1 MRDATLASIVTVSV
15 IPAAIPSAAERLVA
29 APFRIGLAGFG
40 LAGQAFHG
48 PLISATPGLGLVAV
62 VSSDAAK
69 VHAHYPHVAVAAD
82 FAALLAAPMLDA
94 VVLATPDHL
103 HAEQAV
109 AALGAGKHVVI
120 DKPLAPTLAEAQRIA
135 AVARDSERLVTV
147 FHNRRWDADFLTLR
161 QLIASGALG
170 EVVQC
175 NSHFDR
181 FRPDLGTRWKDR
193 REGGVWQDL
202 GPHLIDQA
210 LELFGMPLAVY
221 ADIGAQKP
229 GGTAPDY
236 AHVLLRYDRLRVILH
251 ISQSAPDHGLRFA
264 VHGTCASWIKR
275 GIDPQEEQA
284 KAGLFPGAPGW
295 GIDPQPG
302 LLTQT
307 DGATSEVPNLTGDYP
322 AFYAAL
328 RDAWAGTGPNPVPL
342 DQGIAVMAVL
352 EAGFESARTQ
362 REVAPW
368 AAAPVR
374 SSTSLSNPAATA
386 ARVRS

>member
-1 MRDATLASIVTVSV
+1 MAS
-15 IPAAIPSAAERLVA
+15 
-29 APFRIGLAGFG
+29 PFRIGLAGFG

-48 PLISATPGLGLVAV
+48 PLISATPGLELVAV
-62 VSSDAAK
+62 ASSDEAK
-69 VHAHYPHVAVAAD
+69 VHTQFPQVAVVAD
-82 FAALLAAPMLDA
+82 FATLLAAPMLDA

-135 AVARDSERLVTV
+135 AAARDSERLVAV
-147 FHNRRWDADFLTLR
+147 FHNRRWDADFLTMR
-161 QLIASGALG
+161 QLVASGVLG
-170 EVVQC
+170 EVIQC
-175 NSHFDR
+175 ISHFDR
-181 FRPDLGTRWKDR
+181 YRPDLGTRWKDR

-210 LELFGMPLAVY
+210 LELFGMPLTVY

-229 GGTAPDY
+229 GGTSPDY
-236 AHVLLRYDRLRVILH
+236 AHVLLRYERLRVILH

-264 VHGTCASWIKR
+264 IHGTSASWIKR

-284 KAGLFPGAPGW
+284 KAGLGPGAPGW
-295 GIDPQPG
+295 GIDLQPG
-302 LLTQT
+302 QLTQSG
-307 DGATSEVPNLTGDYP
+307 GATSEVPNLAGNYP

-328 RDAWAGTGPNPVPL
+328 RDAWAGVGPNPVPL

-352 EAGFESARTQ
+352 EAGFESARTR
-362 REVAPW
+362 REVAI
-368 AAAPVR
+368 
-374 SSTSLSNPAATA
+374 
-386 ARVRS
+386 